1 MSFDY
6 KKYLTPEWDK
16 HWSKLHSLRG
26 GARAK
31 AMTKSRQGKSLPYE
45 MSKTYLK
52 YLYWKQK
59 GLCAVSG
66 TPLRLEYLFVP
77 YHPLAPSKDRLDN
90 DPDIGFLLL
99 VKKPFH
105 RGAAFPCRGYVHNWE
120 RIRPLGS
127 HQASLSPRHHGHG
140 WLGGMVF
147 TLSAFKHAG

>member
-1 MSFDY
+1 MSFNY
-6 KKYLTPEWDK
+6 KKYLTTEWDK

-31 AMTKSRQGKSLPYE
+31 AMTKSRKGKSLPYE

-90 DPDIGFLLL
+90 DPNIGYTAGNVQL
-99 VKKPFH
+99 VVRLINLAKVQTSNEDFNE
-105 RGAAFPCRGYVHNWE
+105 AFYTVVNYAKSK
-120 RIRPLGS
+120 IR
-127 HQASLSPRHHGHG
+127 SPK
-140 WLGGMVF
+140 LY
-147 TLSAFKHAG
+147 T

>member
-1 MSFDY
+1 MSFNY
-6 KKYLTPEWDK
+6 RQYLTPEWDK

-45 MSKTYLK
+45 MSKNYLK

-90 DPDIGFLLL
+90 DPDIGYIAGNVQL
-99 VKKPFH
+99 VVRLINLAKVQTSNEDFNE
-105 RGAAFPCRGYVHNWE
+105 AFYTVVDYAKSK
-120 RIRPLGS
+120 IR
-127 HQASLSPRHHGHG
+127 SPK
-140 WLGGMVF
+140 LY
-147 TLSAFKHAG
+147 T